1 MFDSKRLIA
10 CCRFKFYVDQR
21 LALPALVAWWNVV
34 LVPCQAR
41 LGKKRIFRS
50 AAAVAARKQP
60 SQQTPAVA
68 PTGSTVQP
76 RAASSGDVITID
88 SDEDDASADDEDD
101 DDEEE
106 EEPAAV
112 SSAPIAVGRLA
123 TPPVPR
129 GSLSHVTSRV
139 VSCRV

>member
-1 MFDSKRLIA
+1 M
-10 CCRFKFYVDQR
+10 
-21 LALPALVAWWNVV
+21 
-34 LVPCQAR
+34 
-41 LGKKRIFRS
+41 
-50 AAAVAARKQP
+50 AARKQP

-68 PTGSTVQP
+68 PSDTTAQP

-88 SDEDDASADDEDD
+88 SDEDDEDDANADDDADD
-101 DDEEE
+101 DDDEE